1 MAAERIP
8 DCARCGRR
16 TELGVIIDVGYGAVT
31 QSSWVDGAPEKSI
44 WTGLKLKGRVRIPV
58 ITYRCPHCGY
68 LESYAPPA

>member
-1 MAAERIP
+1 M
-8 DCARCGRR
+8 
-16 TELGVIIDVGYGAVT
+16 ELGVIIDVGYGAVT
-31 QSSWVDGAPEKSI
+31 QSSWVDGEPEKSI